1 MHDVEIHKHFHLHQL
16 QVAWSS
22 NDFLDVSLC

>member
-22 NDFLDVSLC
+22 NDFFDVSLC